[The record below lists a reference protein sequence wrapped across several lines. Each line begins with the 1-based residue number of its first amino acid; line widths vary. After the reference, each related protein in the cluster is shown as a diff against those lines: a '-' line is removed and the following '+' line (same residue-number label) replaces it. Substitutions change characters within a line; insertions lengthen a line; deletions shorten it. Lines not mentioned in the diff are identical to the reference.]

1 MKTNTESTP
10 HQVRIAAVIQT
21 VIIPQLKERIDSSSS
36 VNFSILKDFE
46 AKVYDSAELLA
57 SKALLLFETGEVT
70 NIAAYICGCL
80 KKLYKK
86 SASKFYD
93 RHSRFIELDEAEGGF
108 LAHTS
113 DFIPLTKATEAK
125 EIIKL
130 ARDNLSQD
138 AKLLI
143 DAYLELGSF
152 NAARIHYNWNNKR
165 ISRLQKEIKM
175 VFSAFYGGEE

>member
-1 MKTNTESTP
+1 M
-10 HQVRIAAVIQT
+10 
-21 VIIPQLKERIDSSSS
+21 
-36 VNFSILKDFE
+36 
-46 AKVYDSAELLA
+46 
-57 SKALLLFETGEVT
+57 
-70 NIAAYICGCL
+70 
-80 KKLYKK
+80 
-86 SASKFYD
+86 
-93 RHSRFIELDEAEGGF
+93 
-108 LAHTS
+108 AHTS